1 MSEGTSDILQET
13 PEVAN
18 IGQHLSEISSLLTE
32 GDIRVV
38 LRKRKLAYETPY
50 DDLTEREIDLAEA
63 EAYYKLCDQPVGGA
77 TNKDVDGSWSHTE
90 GGWKVSGENIRQ
102 WYKKY
107 VELREKWGESV
118 LRKSTI
124 KVHNHGMKVWRR

>member
-1 MSEGTSDILQET
+1 MSEETPDILPQINT
-13 PEVAN
+13 

-38 LRKRKLAYETPY
+38 LRKRKLAYDTPY
-50 DDLTEREIDLAEA
+50 DDLSEREVDLAEA

-77 TNKDVDGSWSHTE
+77 TEKEVDGSWSSTK
-90 GGWKVSGENIRQ
+90 GGWKVSGENLRQ

-107 VELREKWGESV
+107 VELREKWGEEV
-118 LRKSTI
+118 MTKRKI
-124 KVHNHGMKVWRR
+124 RIINL

>member
-1 MSEGTSDILQET
+1 MSEETPDILPQVDT
-13 PEVAN
+13 
-18 IGQHLSEISSLLTE
+18 IGQHLSEISPLLDE

-38 LRKRKLAYETPY
+38 LRKRKLVYDTPY
-50 DDLTEREIDLAEA
+50 DDLSEKEVELAEA
-63 EAYYKLCDQPVGGA
+63 EAYHKLCDQPVGSA
-77 TNKDVDGSWSHTE
+77 TEKEVDGSWSSTK

-107 VELREKWGESV
+107 VELRDKWGEPV

>member
-1 MSEGTSDILQET
+1 MSEDNPDIL
-13 PEVAN
+13 PEVPEVDT

-38 LRKRKLAYETPY
+38 LRKRKLAFNTPY
-50 DDLTEREIDLAEA
+50 DDLTEREIELAEA

-77 TNKDVDGSWSHTE
+77 TRKEVDGSWSSTQ
-90 GGWKVSGENIRQ
+90 GGWTVSGENLRR
-102 WYKKY
+102 WYAKY
-107 VELREKWGESV
+107 VELREKWGEPV

-124 KVHNHGMKVWRR
+124 KVHTSGMKVWRR